1 MDTTFYRN
9 PFALRASEKI
19 ATDDT
24 FVRLFSPDSLKGIEK
39 ECELWKQVVCFQA
52 PPGGGKTT
60 LLRLFSPRVLKNIM
74 RYKTDSNRKEIFRRL
89 KSIGVC
95 DDVSIKKCAVYLL
108 MNRDFMSVED
118 GEDKNKY
125 TIAGQTH

>member
-24 FVRLFSPDSLKGIEK
+24 FVRLFSPDSLKGIESFFK
-39 ECELWKQVVCFQA
+39 EFGLWKQVVCFQA

-60 LLRLFSPRVLKNIM
+60 LLRLFSPRVLRNIM
-74 RYKTDSNRKEIFRRL
+74 RYKSDSNRKEIFKRL
-89 KSIGVC
+89 IYIYIS
-95 DDVSIKKCAVYLL
+95 L
-108 MNRDFMSVED
+108 
-118 GEDKNKY
+118 
-125 TIAGQTH
+125 